1 MRRLVDAAHPVD
13 GDILDQRLDAELLGR
28 GGVVAHGDPFGR
40 AGGPADGRT
49 VLALSAKIKR
59 TLLLASPPVSVR
71 QQALGRPPVTNHA
84 AIEAAAFHLFAT
96 KGFDETTSD
105 EIAEAAG
112 IGRRTL
118 FRYFPSKN
126 DIPWG
131 KFDDSLDFFR
141 DTLWGM
147 PSDMPV
153 WQAVQRSV
161 IVFNR
166 FDARAIEQ
174 HRTRMRLILRTPSL
188 QAHSVLM
195 YERWRAVIADYVAA
209 RYGQRP
215 TDLLPRC
222 IGHVSLSLALSAYEV
237 WLGDGHRALDEL
249 VAEAMTGLRTYL
261 LDEPSPSDR
270 DGG

>member
-1 MRRLVDAAHPVD
+1 M
-13 GDILDQRLDAELLGR
+13 
-28 GGVVAHGDPFGR
+28 
-40 AGGPADGRT
+40 
-49 VLALSAKIKR
+49 ALSAKIKR
-59 TLLLASPPVSVR
+59 TLLLASPLVSVR

>member
-1 MRRLVDAAHPVD
+1 M
-13 GDILDQRLDAELLGR
+13 
-28 GGVVAHGDPFGR
+28 
-40 AGGPADGRT
+40 
-49 VLALSAKIKR
+49 ALSARIKDE
-59 TLLLASPPVSVR
+59 LLLASAPVSVR
-71 QQALGRPPVTNHA
+71 QQAPGRPPVTNHA

-131 KFDDSLDFFR
+131 QFDDSLDFFR

-147 PSDMPV
+147 PSDIPV
-153 WQAVQRSV
+153 WQAVQRAV

-166 FDARAIEQ
+166 FDTGAIEQ

-209 RYGQRP
+209 RYGQQP

-237 WLGDGHRALDEL
+237 WLDDGHRPLDERI
-249 VAEAMTGLRTYL
+249 AEAMTGLRAYL

-270 DGG
+270 GGG

>member
-1 MRRLVDAAHPVD
+1 M
-13 GDILDQRLDAELLGR
+13 
-28 GGVVAHGDPFGR
+28 
-40 AGGPADGRT
+40 
-49 VLALSAKIKR
+49 ALSAKIKGKP
-59 TLLLASPPVSVR
+59 LLVPSPTVSVR
-71 QQALGRPPVTNHA
+71 QQAPGRPPVTNHA

>member
-1 MRRLVDAAHPVD
+1 
-13 GDILDQRLDAELLGR
+13 
-28 GGVVAHGDPFGR
+28 
-40 AGGPADGRT
+40 
-49 VLALSAKIKR
+49 LALSAKIKR

-131 KFDDSLDFFR
+131 QFDDSLEFFR

-147 PSDMPV
+147 PSDLPV

-161 IVFNR
+161 IVFNQ
-166 FDARAIEQ
+166 FDASAIEQ

-195 YERWRAVIADYVAA
+195 YERWRGVIAEYAA
-209 RYGQRP
+209 TRLGQSS
-215 TDLLPRC
+215 TALLPRC
-222 IGHVSLSLALSAYEV
+222 IGYVSLSLALSAYET
-237 WLGDGHRALDEL
+237 WLDDEHRALDEL
-249 VAEAMTGLRTYL
+249 LGEAMTGLRSYL
-261 LDEPSPSDR
+261 QQEPPAFS
-270 DGG
+270 